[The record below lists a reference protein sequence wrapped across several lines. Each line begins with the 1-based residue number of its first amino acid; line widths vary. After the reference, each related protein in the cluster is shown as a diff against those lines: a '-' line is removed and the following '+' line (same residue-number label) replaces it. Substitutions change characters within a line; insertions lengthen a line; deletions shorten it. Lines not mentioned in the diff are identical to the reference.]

1 MGGRIRLLPD
11 GVINQIAAG
20 EVVSRPASVLKELL
34 ENAVDAGSNAVEVQV
49 SGAFPFT
56 LRVSDN
62 GFGMEADEV
71 VAALQRHTTSKIASV
86 DDLQRL
92 STYGFRGEA
101 LPSIASVSRMRIVTR
116 RAGQDRG
123 TEALILAGDLRS
135 VREAGAPEG
144 TTVEVSDLFGN
155 VPARLKFLKSP
166 RTEMTHLW
174 EVFHAIAIPGEG
186 ISFRMDDGRKPWEYE
201 AGDSRFDRALRHAG
215 EGGKYLVRVECSSA
229 FFRLT
234 GWAGLPHLSRIG
246 SSGLHFFVNGRHF
259 RDRGVFAA
267 VREAYRGILAPDRQ
281 PVLYLFIECD
291 PGEVDVNVHPA
302 KTEARFRYGKDLFEL
317 IRHAIGESL
326 GERPRRVA
334 VSPSEPRSEEGSVE
348 RFPAPIRVPF
358 RYAPPLFAEP
368 QPRMQHPETGAEETY
383 LERGGFASLRPV
395 GQILGTYLVC
405 EGPGGVVIIDQHAA
419 DERIVFSRLKES
431 YLGQGSPVQQWLVPQ
446 VVTLPRG
453 GRKEREILEPF
464 LSRIGFLFETFGENT
479 FKITGGPAI
488 LGHFDL
494 KGWWQDL
501 CDFLLSQESV
511 PKGIFDEDRE
521 LWRIACHASLR
532 GGTPVEREGI
542 RSLLQELDRA
552 VSSHSCPHG
561 RPVWVTISSA
571 EMGRMFRRS

>member
-1 MGGRIRLLPD
+1 MGGGIRLLPD

-20 EVVSRPASVLKELL
+20 EVVTRPASVLKELL
-34 ENAVDAGSNAVEVQV
+34 ENAVDAGSTVVEAQV
-49 SGAFPFT
+49 SGAYPFT

-62 GFGMEADEV
+62 GSGMEADEV
-71 VAALQRHTTSKIASV
+71 ETALRRHTTSKIASV

-92 STYGFRGEA
+92 STFGFRGEA
-101 LPSIASVSRMRIVTR
+101 LPSIASVSRVRIVTR
-116 RAGQDRG
+116 PAGRERA
-123 TEALILAGDLRS
+123 TEVVVQAGKIRS
-135 VREAGAPEG
+135 VREAGAPAG
-144 TTVEVSDLFGN
+144 TTVEVSELFGN

-166 RTEMTHLW
+166 RTEMMHLW

-186 ISFRMDDGRKPWEYE
+186 VSFRMNDGRAEWHYE
-201 AGDSRFDRALRHAG
+201 GGETCLDRALRHAG
-215 EGGKYLVRVECSSA
+215 EDAKYLVRVELSSA
-229 FFRLT
+229 FFRVV
-234 GWAGLPHLSRIG
+234 GWAGLPHLSRFG
-246 SSGLHFFVNGRHF
+246 SSGIHFYVNGRHF

-281 PVLYLFIECD
+281 PVLYLFIGCD

-326 GERPRRVA
+326 GETPPIVQPVSRVEAGAAGQAPFVPGASRMMAQALFDDPEIRPRHPGA
-334 VSPSEPRSEEGSVE
+334 GEGN
-348 RFPAPIRVPF
+348 F
-358 RYAPPLFAEP
+358 LD
-368 QPRMQHPETGAEETY
+368 
-383 LERGGFASLRPV
+383 RGGFASLRPV

-405 EGPGGVVIIDQHAA
+405 EGPEGVVIIDQHAA
-419 DERIVFSRLKES
+419 DERIVFSRLKEV
-431 YLGQGSPVQQWLVPQ
+431 YLAKGAPVQRWLVPQ
-446 VVTLPRG
+446 VVTLPGG
-453 GRKEREILEPF
+453 GRKERAVIEPF
-464 LSRIGFLFETFGENT
+464 LSQAGFLFETFGEST

-494 KGWWQDL
+494 QGWWKDL
-501 CDFLLSQESV
+501 CEFLLSQESA
-511 PKGIFDEDRE
+511 PKGIFDADRE

-532 GGTPVEREGI
+532 GGTPVEREGM

-571 EMGRMFRRS
+571 EMGRMFHRT